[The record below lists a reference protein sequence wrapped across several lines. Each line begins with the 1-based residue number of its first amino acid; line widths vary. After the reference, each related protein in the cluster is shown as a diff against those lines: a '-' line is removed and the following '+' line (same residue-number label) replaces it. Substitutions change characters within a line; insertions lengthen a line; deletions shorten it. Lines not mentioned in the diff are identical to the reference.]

1 MVDQARVV
9 VIGGGIA
16 GVSVALHLARAGWRE
31 IVLLEKGVLTA
42 GSTSQA
48 AGLVTAFNPSATM
61 MAFRRYSIDL
71 YRELGVFT
79 TVGSVRL
86 ASSPER
92 WLELQRGVSRARGI
106 GLEVELLG
114 AEETRR
120 LLPAASPDDLQ
131 GAVWLAGDG
140 YLDPHQA
147 THALADAARRLGV
160 AVRTGERVTAIELGR
175 LREVSAVVTEQGRI
189 RCEHVVN
196 AAGMWAP
203 QVAAMVGGFLAS
215 TPVDHQHVALRP
227 VAGHELASDTPCFR
241 DPDHLVYG
249 KAEQGGM
256 LLGGYEHDPHA
267 RWIDGVPWEHGSR
280 PLPADWARF
289 EPLLAGAIRRFP
301 FLTDAEAIRLINHP
315 DAMTPDAGPLL
326 GPLPSVH
333 GFWVAAG
340 LSLNGFGGAGGLGRA
355 LAGWMTADDPGLDVH
370 PFRAWRFGSTFRDPR
385 YVAATAR
392 EAYRYYYR
400 LRYPH
405 DNDTAGRPRRLS
417 AVHTRL
423 QEAGAVFGTKHG
435 WERPDYVEP
444 GKPWRR
450 AGEDQRGYGWSR
462 PDWHERVGAEHTA
475 VRDRV
480 GLIDLSSFGKL
491 EVRGRGALGLLQR
504 VSVADV
510 DRPVGSVV
518 YTQWLERHGGMVA
531 DVTVVRL
538 GDDTFRVV
546 TGAGYA
552 ASDLGWLRL
561 HVGDGESVALDDGS
575 DWLACLGLWG
585 PRARDVLAAVTADD
599 VSHAGFPLR
608 TGRRVRIGAADVFA
622 QRISYAGELGWELY
636 ADPADAIQ
644 VWDALAQAG
653 HDHRLAVFGYRALE
667 SLRMEKGYRYYGTDL
682 TAQETPLEARLDR
695 FVAWD
700 KPEFIGL
707 EALRARREAG
717 PPSTALRTLVLGTEA
732 AAGDDDPWLPAYGG
746 EAVRVGNEVVGRLR
760 SVAFGYTMR
769 RMVGYA
775 YLPTDLGEGSE
786 LNVEVLGRD
795 VPARVAPDV
804 LVDPA
809 GDRMRA

>member
-1 MVDQARVV
+1 
-9 VIGGGIA
+9 
-16 GVSVALHLARAGWRE
+16 
-31 IVLLEKGVLTA
+31 
-42 GSTSQA
+42 
-48 AGLVTAFNPSATM
+48 
-61 MAFRRYSIDL
+61 
-71 YRELGVFT
+71 
-79 TVGSVRL
+79 
-86 ASSPER
+86 
-92 WLELQRGVSRARGI
+92 
-106 GLEVELLG
+106 
-114 AEETRR
+114 
-120 LLPAASPDDLQ
+120 
-131 GAVWLAGDG
+131 
-140 YLDPHQA
+140 
-147 THALADAARRLGV
+147 
-160 AVRTGERVTAIELGR
+160 
-175 LREVSAVVTEQGRI
+175 
-189 RCEHVVN
+189 
-196 AAGMWAP
+196 
-203 QVAAMVGGFLAS
+203 
-215 TPVDHQHVALRP
+215 
-227 VAGHELASDTPCFR
+227 
-241 DPDHLVYG
+241 
-249 KAEQGGM
+249 
-256 LLGGYEHDPHA
+256 
-267 RWIDGVPWEHGSR
+267 
-280 PLPADWARF
+280 
-289 EPLLAGAIRRFP
+289 
-301 FLTDAEAIRLINHP
+301 
-315 DAMTPDAGPLL
+315 
-326 GPLPSVH
+326 
-333 GFWVAAG
+333 
-340 LSLNGFGGAGGLGRA
+340 
-355 LAGWMTADDPGLDVH
+355 
-370 PFRAWRFGSTFRDPR
+370 
-385 YVAATAR
+385 
-392 EAYRYYYR
+392 
-400 LRYPH
+400 
-405 DNDTAGRPRRLS
+405 
-417 AVHTRL
+417 
-423 QEAGAVFGTKHG
+423 
-435 WERPDYVEP
+435 
-444 GKPWRR
+444 
-450 AGEDQRGYGWSR
+450 
-462 PDWHERVGAEHTA
+462 
-475 VRDRV
+475 
-480 GLIDLSSFGKL
+480 
-491 EVRGRGALGLLQR
+491 
-504 VSVADV
+504 
-510 DRPVGSVV
+510 
-518 YTQWLERHGGMVA
+518 MVA